1 MPPGR
6 RDRSGPSRYPRT
18 ARVNQVLREVV
29 AEELER
35 LADVDERLRLLT
47 VTAVDTAPDLRRAT
61 VYLSSLPE
69 EAVAALADRRVHL
82 QRALAGQM
90 RLKRTPQLVF
100 VADPAVRSGEQVDQI
115 LRRIQPAAGPEV
127 PGLEGASRGDAGE
140 AASEAGAAV
149 AGDQAGEADGAAGS
163 AAAVA
168 GDQAGEADG
177 AASEAGAAG
186 SSGQGMRE
194 DEAGWPTMRAPGA

>member
-149 AGDQAGEADGAAGS
+149 AGDQAGEAASEAG
-163 AAAVA
+163 AAVA